1 MHSSSLSP
9 AIHRRWQAVLAYI
22 DAHPAADLR
31 LGRLARLAACSPAH
45 FHRRFAAWLGMPVH
59 AYVQA
64 SRLQRAALLLA
75 YRPRWRLI
83 DIALGCGF
91 AEASSFSRAFKRW
104 AGMTPTAFR
113 QAPCFALLPAGFP
126 LPIGSVG
133 EVLRVDFPATP
144 VAVLT
149 HLGDPAALPASLRR
163 FIDWR
168 SRHRLPPGQYATFN
182 RLYTDPASVP
192 PADFRLD
199 LAVALPQPLPP
210 ALRTAIA
217 EAGLVLDEIAAGP
230 CAVQRHVGNEASLG
244 AAIARLAGEVLA
256 AGAPPRSY
264 PVFLRRLTLA
274 PEVSPQEAVT
284 DIFVPLPDPR

>member
-1 MHSSSLSP
+1 
-9 AIHRRWQAVLAYI
+9 VLAYI
-22 DAHPAADLR
+22 DAHSAADLR
-31 LGRLARLAACSPAH
+31 LGRLAQLAACSPAH

-113 QAPCFALLPAGFP
+113 HAPRFELLHVSP
-126 LPIGSVG
+126 LVWPIGEVG
-133 EVLRVDFPATP
+133 EVRYVDFPATP
-144 VAVLT
+144 VAVLS
-149 HLGDPAALPASLRR
+149 HRGDPTGLPASLCR

-168 SRHRLPPGQYATFN
+168 IRHRLPPNRSATFN
-182 RLYTDPASVP
+182 LLYADPASVP

-210 ALRTAIA
+210 ALRAAIA
-217 EAGLVLDEIAAGP
+217 ADGLTLSEIAAGP
-230 CAVQRHVGNEASLG
+230 CAVLRHVGNEASLG
-244 AAIARLAGEVLA
+244 AALTRLAREQLVDD
-256 AGAPPRSY
+256 APPRPY
-264 PVFLRRLTLA
+264 PVFLRRLIWA

-284 DIFVPLPDPR
+284 DIYVPLPVLA